1 MAKRPIYQI
10 AQDIKDAWKNPS
22 PYALAYLNPM
32 LTLNSIEDN
41 YFFYDAKSIILYFL
55 ANAQGFRGEKARELK
70 KELKDLLK
78 KN

>member
-10 AQDIKDAWKNPS
+10 AQDIKNAWKNPS

-32 LTLNSIEDN
+32 LTLDSIEDY
-41 YFFYDAKSIILYFL
+41 YFLDDAKSIIRYFL

-70 KELKDLLK
+70 QELRDLLK
-78 KN
+78 K

>member
-32 LTLNSIEDN
+32 LTLNSIEDH
-41 YFFYDAKSIILYFL
+41 YFFDDAKSIISYFL

-70 KELKDLLK
+70 QELRDLLK
-78 KN
+78 K

>member
-1 MAKRPIYQI
+1 MATRPIYQI

-32 LTLNSIEDN
+32 LTLNSIDDHY
-41 YFFYDAKSIILYFL
+41 YFDDAKSIILYFL

>member
-32 LTLNSIEDN
+32 LTLNSIEDY
-41 YFFYDAKSIILYFL
+41 YFFDDARSIVLYFL
-55 ANAQGFRGEKARELK
+55 SNAQGFRGEKARELK
-70 KELKDLLK
+70 QELKDLLK
-78 KN
+78 K